1 MNKPEQK
8 SSEIILLQLLSVV
21 WSKKVVILVI
31 GVAAAFLGSIYE
43 MTRPSVAKV
52 SVTFAPAD
60 ISRTVEVKTFNNS
73 VSEMARPSML
83 WAYGDMFGEY
93 PKEIAHLNLI
103 LPGIGKDEFKRHFE
117 TILADMDGIETFW
130 NSIVTD
136 NAAGSD
142 YSYLMIPSVGS
153 ARLLVTGPKADTAE
167 QLARDLVGEIS
178 EDVRERA
185 LMQIDSEVA
194 LGTAQLDEY
203 ISLLK
208 QIRDLHKEVSRST
221 WTEILE
227 AQERL
232 LASAEPQAG
241 TEQDA
246 SATTRSILAFMTIL
260 EGIHA
265 DKKMGL
271 QTVFIANE
279 IARLEAIDIPG
290 DVRDLLAETPLASDT
305 KLSVAR
311 ITQVTR
317 QSARFPLSMSLL
329 AGLAGLFIALSYVVF
344 GHFIRRPMS

>member
-1 MNKPEQK
+1 MNTPEQQ

-21 WSKKVVILVI
+21 WSKRVVILVI

-43 MTRPSVAKV
+43 MTRPSVATV
-52 SVTFAPAD
+52 SVTFAPVE
-60 ISRTVEVKTFNNS
+60 ISKTVEAKAFNRS
-73 VSEMARPSML
+73 ITEMTRPSML
-83 WAYGDMFGEY
+83 WAYGDTFGEY
-93 PKEIAHLNLI
+93 PKEIANPTLR
-103 LPGIGKDEFKRHFE
+103 LPGIDEDEFKGHFE
-117 TILADMDGIETFW
+117 TILGDRDGIETSW

-136 NAAGSD
+136 NPAGSD
-142 YSYLMIPSVGS
+142 YGYLMIPSVGS

-178 EDVRERA
+178 EDVRELA
-185 LMQIDSEVA
+185 LIEIDSEIA
-194 LGTAQLDEY
+194 FGIAQLDKY
-203 ISLLK
+203 VILLK
-208 QIRDLHKEVSRST
+208 QIRDLSQEVSRST
-221 WTEILE
+221 RTKILE

-241 TEQDA
+241 TGQDT
-246 SATTRSILAFMTIL
+246 SATTRSMLAFLTIL
-260 EGIHA
+260 EGVHA

-271 QTVFIANE
+271 QTEFIANE

-305 KLSVAR
+305 KLSLAR

-329 AGLAGLFIALSYVVF
+329 AGLSGLFIALSYVVF
-344 GHFIRRPMS
+344 GHFIGRSMS